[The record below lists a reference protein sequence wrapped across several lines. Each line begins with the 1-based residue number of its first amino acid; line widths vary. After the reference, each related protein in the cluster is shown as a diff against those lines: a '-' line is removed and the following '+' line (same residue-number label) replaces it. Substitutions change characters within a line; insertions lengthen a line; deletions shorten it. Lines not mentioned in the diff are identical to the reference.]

1 MLYNP
6 AINVDRIMSLVQ
18 LMLYREE
25 KMILYQ
31 GDPTKAK
38 RVDDK
43 NYLGNDPFFSRNYRP
58 VNLSK

>member
-25 KMILYQ
+25 KMILYK
-31 GDPTKAK
+31 GDMTRAK
-38 RVDDK
+38 KIDNKD
-43 NYLGNDPFFSRNYRP
+43 YLGDDPFFSRNYRP

>member
-6 AINVDRIMSLVQ
+6 AINVDRIMSLAQ

-31 GDPTKAK
+31 GDPSRNSK
-38 RVDDK
+38 VEDK
-43 NYLGNDPFFSRNYRP
+43 NYLGNDPFFTRNFKR
-58 VNLSK
+58 KQ

>member
-1 MLYNP
+1 MLFNP

-31 GDPTKAK
+31 GDPLKNSK
-38 RVDDK
+38 KEDK
-43 NYLGNDPFFSRNYRP
+43 DYLGNDTFFSRNYR
-58 VNLSK
+58 SRTKQ